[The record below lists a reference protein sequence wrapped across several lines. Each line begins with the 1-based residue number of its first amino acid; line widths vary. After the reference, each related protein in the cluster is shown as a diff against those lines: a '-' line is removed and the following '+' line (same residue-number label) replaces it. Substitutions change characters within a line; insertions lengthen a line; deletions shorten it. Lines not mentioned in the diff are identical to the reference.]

1 MIIQDIKP
9 SGDRGVI
16 STVYIMSWL
25 GMRQNWKRDNT
36 FMNDV
41 LGLVAYARNYENE
54 TVIVIIF

>member
-1 MIIQDIKP
+1 
-9 SGDRGVI
+9 
-16 STVYIMSWL
+16 MSWL